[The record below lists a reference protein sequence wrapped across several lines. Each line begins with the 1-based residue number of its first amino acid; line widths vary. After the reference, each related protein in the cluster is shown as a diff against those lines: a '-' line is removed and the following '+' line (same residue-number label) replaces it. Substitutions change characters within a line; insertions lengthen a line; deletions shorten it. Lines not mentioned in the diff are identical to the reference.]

1 MQADTRTDTALFAPT
16 TGTARDAR
24 DLRAPRWR
32 GRSRLAVWASLPLF
46 WRLLGVN
53 LVVVLGGAV
62 IGTWLTQRLVVS
74 GTFTPVTHALLV
86 LAALCLSAGL
96 TMLLLRETF
105 RPIRSL
111 RQATQRFN
119 AGDHSARASV
129 APLSDPDVAALVH
142 EVNALWDRLEQDAA
156 TIEEKTEQAE
166 RLAAQVIWAQEEER
180 RRVAR
185 ELHDEAGQALTA
197 VIIGLER
204 GLASMPEVY
213 AADLPI
219 QPRQLISNLRDLA
232 AQTLDEVRKLA
243 LELRPS
249 VLDDLGLVAALR
261 QYVRA
266 TEERTGLATHL
277 SVNFDEDLERLPPEV
292 ETALFRIAQEA
303 LTNAIRHAHAN
314 SVEVRLRRTANAV
327 MLDVRDDGVGLSATA
342 GLDQRSERRGA
353 LGAGSDRADQ
363 AGQTRPPDRAEHL
376 GMFGMRER
384 ARLLGGEFEAMPVS
398 PRGTLVRVMI
408 PTVPPPA
415 AAGVA

>member
-1 MQADTRTDTALFAPT
+1 VTHALFAPST
-16 TGTARDAR
+16 TAARDAP
-24 DLRAPRWR
+24 RAKQRVSRWA
-32 GRSRLAVWASLPLF
+32 AVPLF

-53 LVVVLGGAV
+53 LVVVLGGAL
-62 IGTWLTQRLVVS
+62 IGTWLTQRLVLS
-74 GTFTPVTHALLV
+74 GTFTPLTHALLV

-96 TMLLLRETF
+96 TMVLLRETF

-111 RQATQRFN
+111 REATQRFN
-119 AGDHSARASV
+119 AGDHSARASITS
-129 APLSDPDVAALVH
+129 LTDPDVAALVL
-142 EVNALWDRLEQDAA
+142 EINALWDRLEADAA
-156 TIEEKTEQAE
+156 TIRDNTEQME
-166 RLAAQVIWAQEEER
+166 RLAAQVISAQEEER

-213 AADLPI
+213 AADLPV

-249 VLDDLGLVAALR
+249 VLDDVGLIAALR

-266 TEERTGLATHL
+266 TEERTGLSTHL
-277 SVNFDEDLERLPPEV
+277 HVVGLDEGERLPPAV

-303 LTNAIRHAHAN
+303 LTNAIRHAKATAVH
-314 SVEVRLRRTANAV
+314 VRLRRDHGKV
-327 MLDVRDDGVGLSATA
+327 SLEIRDDGVGLA
-342 GLDQRSERRGA
+342 A
-353 LGAGSDRADQ
+353 LPLASTN
-363 AGQTRPPDRAEHL
+363 GQHL

-384 ARLLGGEFEAMPVS
+384 ARLLGGDFVATPVS
-398 PRGTLVRVMI
+398 PRGTLVRI
-408 PTVPPPA
+408 NVP
-415 AAGVA
+415 VASP

>member
-1 MQADTRTDTALFAPT
+1 MSEALFAPRV
-16 TGTARDAR
+16 ARAER
-24 DLRAPRWR
+24 DRASPSVGW
-32 GRSRLAVWASLPLF
+32 GRVPLF

-53 LVVVLGGAV
+53 LVVVLGGALV
-62 IGTWLTQRLVVS
+62 GTWLTQRLVVS
-74 GTFTPVTHALLV
+74 GTFTPLTHALLV

-111 RQATQRFN
+111 REATKRFN
-119 AGDHSARASV
+119 AGDHSARASL
-129 APLSDPDVAALVH
+129 APFTDPDVAALVL
-142 EVNALWDRLEQDAA
+142 EVNALWDRLEADAA
-156 TIEEKTEQAE
+156 TIREKTDQTE
-166 RLAAQVIWAQEEER
+166 RLAAQVIMAQEEER

-197 VIIGLER
+197 LIIGLER

-261 QYVRA
+261 QYVRS
-266 TEERTGLATHL
+266 TEERSGVTAQLTLVGWDAA
-277 SVNFDEDLERLPPEV
+277 EARLPPEV

-303 LTNAIRHAHAN
+303 LTNIIRHAQA
-314 SVEVRLRRTANAV
+314 SVVQVRLRREPAAV
-327 MLDVRDDGVGLSATA
+327 SLEVRDDGVGLKAAPPPTTITSEA
-342 GLDQRSERRGA
+342 G
-353 LGAGSDRADQ
+353 
-363 AGQTRPPDRAEHL
+363 EHL

-384 ARLLGGEFEAMPVS
+384 ARLLRGEFHVRPVS
-398 PRGTLVRVMI
+398 PRGTLVQVTI
-408 PTVPPPA
+408 PL
-415 AAGVA
+415 

>member
-1 MQADTRTDTALFAPT
+1 VTEALFSPE
-16 TGTARDAR
+16 ARPRPRPRAHVHGSTSGF
-24 DLRAPRWR
+24 LRL
-32 GRSRLAVWASLPLF
+32 SLF

-62 IGTWLTQRLVVS
+62 IGTWLTQRLVLS
-74 GTFTPVTHALLV
+74 GAFTPITHALLV

-105 RPIRSL
+105 RPIHSL
-111 RQATQRFN
+111 REATQRFN
-119 AGDHSARASV
+119 AGDHAARASLT
-129 APLSDPDVAALVH
+129 PLTDPDVAALVLD
-142 EVNALWDRLEQDAA
+142 VNALWDRLEADAR
-156 TIEEKTEQAE
+156 TIREKTDQAE
-166 RLAAQVIWAQEEER
+166 RLAAQVIMAQEEER

-213 AADLPI
+213 ATDLPV

-261 QYVRA
+261 QYVRS
-266 TEERTGLATHL
+266 TEERSGLAAQLT
-277 SVNFDEDLERLPPEV
+277 VTGWEDEEAPRLPAEV

-303 LTNAIRHAHAN
+303 LTNAIRHAHA
-314 SVEVRLRRTANAV
+314 SSAQVRLRRAPDSVT
-327 MLDVRDDGVGLSATA
+327 LEVRDDGVGLGAAPQSAD
-342 GLDQRSERRGA
+342 G
-353 LGAGSDRADQ
+353 
-363 AGQTRPPDRAEHL
+363 EHL
-376 GMFGMRER
+376 GMFGMHER
-384 ARLLGGEFEAMPVS
+384 ARLLGGTFVAAPVS
-398 PRGTLVRVMI
+398 PRGTLVQATI
-408 PTVPPPA
+408 PL
-415 AAGVA
+415 

>member
-1 MQADTRTDTALFAPT
+1 MKSAGEALFAPPPQQS
-16 TGTARDAR
+16 
-24 DLRAPRWR
+24 RAATRRVAPGAWL
-32 GRSRLAVWASLPLF
+32 GLPLF

-53 LVVVLGGAV
+53 LIVVLGGAL
-62 IGTWLTQRLVVS
+62 IGTWLTQRLVLS
-74 GTFTPVTHALLV
+74 GTFTPLTHALLV
-86 LAALCLSAGL
+86 LGALCLSAGL

-111 RQATQRFN
+111 REATQRFN
-119 AGDHSARASV
+119 AGDYSARASV
-129 APLSDPDVAALVH
+129 TPLTDPDVAGLVL
-142 EVNALWDRLEQDAA
+142 EVNALWDRLEADAA
-156 TIEEKTEQAE
+156 TIREKTDQAE
-166 RLAAQVIWAQEEER
+166 RLAAQVIMAQEEER

-213 AADLPI
+213 ATDLPI

-261 QYVRA
+261 QYVRS
-266 TEERTGLATHL
+266 TEERSGLAAQLTIIGW
-277 SVNFDEDLERLPPEV
+277 DEGDPRLPAEV

-303 LTNAIRHAHAN
+303 LTNAIRHARAT
-314 SVEVRLRRTANAV
+314 SVQVRLRSAV
-327 MLDVRDDGVGLSATA
+327 GAVTLEVRDDGVGIA
-342 GLDQRSERRGA
+342 GMPAHE
-353 LGAGSDRADQ
+353 AG
-363 AGQTRPPDRAEHL
+363 EHL

-384 ARLLGGEFEAMPVS
+384 AKLLGGEFHAAPVS
-398 PRGTLVRVMI
+398 PRGTLIQVSI
-408 PTVPPPA
+408 PLNSA
-415 AAGVA
+415 

>member
-1 MQADTRTDTALFAPT
+1 LVTAREQVASKRAAAQRGALFAPALPFRR
-16 TGTARDAR
+16 GPKDSAR
-24 DLRAPRWR
+24 RWL
-32 GRSRLAVWASLPLF
+32 GVPLF

-53 LVVVLGGAV
+53 LIVVLGGAL
-62 IGTWLTQRLVVS
+62 IGTWLTQRLVLS
-74 GTFTPVTHALLV
+74 GTFTPLTHALLV

-111 RQATQRFN
+111 REATQRIN
-119 AGDHSARASV
+119 AGDYAARASV
-129 APLSDPDVAALVH
+129 TPLTDPDVAGLVL
-142 EVNALWDRLEQDAA
+142 EVNALWDRLEADAA
-156 TIEEKTEQAE
+156 TIREKTAQAE
-166 RLAAQVIWAQEEER
+166 RLAAQVILAQEEER

-213 AADLPI
+213 ATDLPV

-232 AQTLDEVRKLA
+232 AHTLDEVRKLA

-261 QYVRA
+261 QYVRS
-266 TEERTGLATHL
+266 TEERSGLVAQLTIVGWDDAD
-277 SVNFDEDLERLPPEV
+277 SRLPAEV

-303 LTNAIRHAHAN
+303 LTNAIRHARAT
-314 SVEVRLRRTANAV
+314 SVQVRLRRAAGSV
-327 MLDVRDDGVGLSATA
+327 ALEVRDDGVGIAAVPAPEA
-342 GLDQRSERRGA
+342 GA
-353 LGAGSDRADQ
+353 
-363 AGQTRPPDRAEHL
+363 HL

-384 ARLLGGEFEAMPVS
+384 ARLLGGEFHAAPVS
-398 PRGTLVRVMI
+398 PRGTLVQVKI
-408 PTVPPPA
+408 PLSET
-415 AAGVA
+415 